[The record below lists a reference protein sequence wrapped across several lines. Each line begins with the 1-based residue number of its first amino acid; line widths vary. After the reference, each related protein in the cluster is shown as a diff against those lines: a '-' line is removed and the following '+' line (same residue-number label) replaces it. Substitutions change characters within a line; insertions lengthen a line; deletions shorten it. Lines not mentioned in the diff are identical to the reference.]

1 MKRTL
6 LASAVLLAMAGTASA
21 TSDFGKITIDGTL
34 ANSSALPTETNGIVT
49 IEGSDTGYAFF
60 ADSDLTIH
68 GQKIRF
74 ERNTGTYTE
83 VTRVVG
89 NSSTVIG
96 GDETELI
103 YAKGGDGFVVLQKKA
118 AGSPTLELNAKNI
131 VIEATGAGVW
141 AQNNSE
147 SLDIPGKH
155 TTVDLNAENIS
166 IKTNAI
172 GVAAYSNSEV
182 NLNGNVLIEA
192 PNAID
197 VRGNSLVNI
206 NKTGDKHVV
215 IKGDVVFETP
225 NTQDDGQNS
234 GKLINAKV
242 NINLSGEGS
251 SWTGRAY
258 QQYKIGGV
266 LADSVD
272 FEAPVYH
279 GNVRDFTVNIS
290 DGAAWNMTDDSFI
303 NTVAVKDG
311 GSLNVSKDVEIFNAA
326 DVELSGGTL
335 DIQGNATINVNNLTG
350 TGGDINLAA
359 VIADK
364 QTVSSGTLTVKNAVA
379 SDTHVD
385 VNVVV

>member
-21 TSDFGKITIDGTL
+21 ASQFGKITIDGTL

-49 IEGSDTGYAFF
+49 IEGSDQGRAFL

-74 ERNTGTYTE
+74 ERNTGTDTE

-103 YAKGGDGFVVLQKKA
+103 YAKGGDGFVVLQSA
-118 AGSPTLELNAKNI
+118 AGSPTLALNAKNI

-147 SLDIPGKH
+147 SLDIPGNH
-155 TTVDLNAENIS
+155 TTVNLNAENIS
-166 IKTNAI
+166 IKTNAF
-172 GVAAYSNSEV
+172 GVAAFSNSEV

-225 NTQDDGQNS
+225 NTQGDGQNS
-234 GKLINAKV
+234 GKLINAK
-242 NINLSGEGS
+242 
-251 SWTGRAY
+251 
-258 QQYKIGGV
+258 
-266 LADSVD
+266 
-272 FEAPVYH
+272 
-279 GNVRDFTVNIS
+279 GNQ
-290 DGAAWNMTDDSFI
+290 
-303 NTVAVKDG
+303 
-311 GSLNVSKDVEIFNAA
+311 SLW
-326 DVELSGGTL
+326 
-335 DIQGNATINVNNLTG
+335 
-350 TGGDINLAA
+350 
-359 VIADK
+359 
-364 QTVSSGTLTVKNAVA
+364 
-379 SDTHVD
+379 
-385 VNVVV
+385 

>member
-21 TSDFGKITIDGTL
+21 TSQFGNITIDGTP

-103 YAKGGDGFVVLQKKA
+103 YAKGGDGFVVLQNA

-155 TTVDLNAENIS
+155 TTVNLNA
-166 IKTNAI
+166 
-172 GVAAYSNSEV
+172 
-182 NLNGNVLIEA
+182 
-192 PNAID
+192 
-197 VRGNSLVNI
+197 
-206 NKTGDKHVV
+206 
-215 IKGDVVFETP
+215 
-225 NTQDDGQNS
+225 
-234 GKLINAKV
+234 
-242 NINLSGEGS
+242 
-251 SWTGRAY
+251 
-258 QQYKIGGV
+258 
-266 LADSVD
+266 
-272 FEAPVYH
+272 
-279 GNVRDFTVNIS
+279 
-290 DGAAWNMTDDSFI
+290 
-303 NTVAVKDG
+303 
-311 GSLNVSKDVEIFNAA
+311 
-326 DVELSGGTL
+326 
-335 DIQGNATINVNNLTG
+335 
-350 TGGDINLAA
+350 
-359 VIADK
+359 
-364 QTVSSGTLTVKNAVA
+364 
-379 SDTHVD
+379 
-385 VNVVV
+385 